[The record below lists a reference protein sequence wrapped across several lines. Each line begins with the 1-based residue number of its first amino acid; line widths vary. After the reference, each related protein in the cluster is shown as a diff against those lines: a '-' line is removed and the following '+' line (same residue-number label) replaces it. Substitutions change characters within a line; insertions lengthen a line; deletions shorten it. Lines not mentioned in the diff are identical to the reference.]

1 MASSHSSA
9 DGSSCPG
16 CGCRG
21 PGRASAVFA
30 PRRTARPWPL
40 NARVPP
46 AESCCEGPCTVS
58 PLRVCP
64 VTLAQSPKVAVSVLR
79 FYLPPHTHTCLVSS
93 SQTPVNLPFVLRS
106 DGNSEPRLVR
116 AWPCHF
122 GFKGARGNAGEIRH
136 RWTKILTWAGRA
148 LAGHDFYSG
157 SFPGF

>member
-40 NARVPP
+40 NAPVPP
-46 AESCCEGPCTVS
+46 AESCCERSLHGFPCSRLS
-58 PLRVCP
+58 PYPRSVPQGGCFCIKVLS
-64 VTLAQSPKVAVSVLR
+64 SP
-79 FYLPPHTHTCLVSS
+79 PHTCLVSS